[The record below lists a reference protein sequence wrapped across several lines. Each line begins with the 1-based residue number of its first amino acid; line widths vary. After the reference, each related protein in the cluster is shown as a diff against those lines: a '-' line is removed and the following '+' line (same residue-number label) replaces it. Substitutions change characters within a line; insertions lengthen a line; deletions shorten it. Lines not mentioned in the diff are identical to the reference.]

1 MPTPTTDPTTSIAK
15 QDRCADLPHRPR
27 VLLGKMGLDGHDRGV
42 KLIARA
48 MRDSGVHVIYSG
60 LWQTPRSLA
69 ISARDEDA
77 DCIACSM
84 MSNSHLVLVPRL
96 LDECRKVG
104 RADMIV
110 NVGGIIPQEDV
121 QTLIKAG
128 VNKVFHTGTSME
140 QIVDSV
146 RASVKPYAAL
156 DSKNANA
163 TARLAREISL
173 AHAAPGANGG
183 ARGSRQ
189 TGSSKS
195 AGAAKRPAQVVG
207 ITGAP
212 GAGKSTLTA
221 SMCAES
227 VRRGWKMAVVAFD
240 PMSPIT
246 SGALLGDRLRVDFN
260 SVDEN
265 VFYRS
270 LAIVGEDYSTLP
282 AIIDL
287 IGAAGFDKLMIETV
301 GAGQNDVAIRNFV
314 DRTAVV
320 VVPGMGDAVQMD
332 KAGIL
337 EIADVFVVNKADF
350 PGENKLVREL
360 RDVATGRAIFETIA
374 TQGQGVVELLDG
386 LFH

>member
-1 MPTPTTDPTTSIAK
+1 MPLPTSEPTTSIEK
-15 QDRCADLPHRPR
+15 IDRAGDLSHRPR

-48 MRDSGVHVIYSG
+48 LRDSGIHVIYSG

-69 ISARDEDA
+69 ISARDEDV

-96 LDECRKVG
+96 LDECAKVG
-104 RADMIV
+104 RPDMVV

-121 QTLIKAG
+121 QALIDAG
-128 VNKVFHTGTSME
+128 VKKVYHTGTSML
-140 QIVDSV
+140 QIVETV
-146 RASVKPYAAL
+146 REATQPYAPLKSDHKIA
-156 DSKNANA
+156 K
-163 TARLAREISL
+163 LAREISM
-173 AHAAPGANGG
+173 AHTGG
-183 ARGSRQ
+183 AQPANFSLPKK
-189 TGSSKS
+189 SS
-195 AGAAKRPAQVVG
+195 GKRPAQVIG
-207 ITGAP
+207 ITGSP

-221 SMCAES
+221 AMASEM
-227 VRRGWKMAVVAFD
+227 VRRGEKLAVIAFD

-260 SVDEN
+260 TVDEN

-282 AIIDL
+282 QIIEL
-287 IGAAGFDKLMIETV
+287 IGGAGFDKLIVETV

-360 RDVATGRAIFETIA
+360 KDISSNRPIFETIA

-386 LFH
+386 LFG

>member
-1 MPTPTTDPTTSIAK
+1 MPLPTTEPTTSIEK
-15 QDRCADLPHRPR
+15 RDRVGDLPHRPR

-48 MRDSGVHVIYSG
+48 LRDSGIHVIYSG

-69 ISARDEDA
+69 ISARDEDV

-84 MSNSHLVLVPRL
+84 MSNSHLVLVPKL
-96 LDECRKVG
+96 IEECRSVG
-104 RADMIV
+104 RPDMIV
-110 NVGGIIPQEDV
+110 DVGGIIPQDDV
-121 QTLIKAG
+121 KAMLESG
-128 VNKVFHTGTSME
+128 VRRVFHTGTSMTD
-140 QIVDSV
+140 IVEAV
-146 RASVKPYAAL
+146 REATKPYASL
-156 DSKNANA
+156 KSTHPIANLS
-163 TARLAREISL
+163 RQISL
-173 AHAAPGANGG
+173 THANRQAEFSPPGPSCNGC
-183 ARGSRQ
+183 
-189 TGSSKS
+189 KS
-195 AGAAKRPAQVVG
+195 TRPAQVIG

-221 SMCAES
+221 SMAAEI
-227 VRRGWKMAVVAFD
+227 VQRGQKLAVIAFD

-260 SVDEN
+260 AVDES

-287 IGAAGFDKLMIETV
+287 IGAAGFDKLIVETV
-301 GAGQNDVAIRNFV
+301 GAGQNDVAIRDFV

-320 VVPGMGDAVQMD
+320 VVPGMGDSVQMD

-350 PGENKLVREL
+350 PGESKLVREL
-360 RDVATGRAIFETIA
+360 RDVSAGRKIFETIA
-374 TQGQGVVELLDG
+374 TQGRGVVDLLDG
-386 LFH
+386 LFG